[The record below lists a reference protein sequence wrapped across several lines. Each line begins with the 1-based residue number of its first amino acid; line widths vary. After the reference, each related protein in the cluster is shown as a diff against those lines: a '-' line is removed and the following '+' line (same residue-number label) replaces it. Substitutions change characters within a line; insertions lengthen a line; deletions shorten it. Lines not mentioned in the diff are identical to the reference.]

1 MAISK
6 ERLEELIKQEA
17 TVSKLKKKQK
27 NMLR

>member
-17 TVSKLKKKQK
+17 TVYYAKDEETNLLK
-27 NMLR
+27 

>member
-27 NMLR
+27 NILR